1 MLLAAQ
7 NSVRKLLETEDEDG
21 VSSEIYINDFCLSL
35 RPAYLYQEDDRV
47 LLCNFFFFSCGAK
60 TKIGCG
66 PPVVSFLFEVSRA
79 HIGGAVG

>member
-47 LLCNFFFFSCGAK
+47 LLCNFFFF
-60 TKIGCG
+60 
-66 PPVVSFLFEVSRA
+66 PVALKPKSDVGRLWFLFFLRFLE
-79 HIGGAVG
+79 HT